1 MIPKTVSLISLISL
15 LLMLAAPAAE
25 QRSTLSASREDAY
38 RQNNI
43 GVARL
48 ERYDFAGAI
57 AACRRALEVDPN
69 LTIARLN
76 LAIALLY
83 GGKPDAAAPEAR
95 AAAQAMPDSP
105 SAHYVVGLAART
117 SDRSDEAMAA
127 FRRVIELDP
136 ADVGSRVQLA
146 QTLLGLQ
153 QYPEAI
159 RLFEEASRLE
169 PFNATSTYGLAM
181 ALTRS
186 GDRERGAEALKRFER
201 LRIDPAAITYS
212 STYLEQGRY
221 GEGVVSTGLESGLV
235 DSSIPPVSFVDA
247 TTQLLGAETE
257 ARGMALFDADADG
270 DLDLAL
276 VSAERVQLRRNAQ
289 GRLTAR
295 AADVSV
301 AGDSLSAA
309 VAGDYDNDGRPDL
322 FVLSAGGGRLLRQ
335 TTPGVWRDASPEVR
349 LPAIRPAS
357 AAAWGDVDHDGDLDL
372 VTGAPQLIRNN
383 GNGSFSDA
391 TSEARLNDVPPS
403 LAVVPA
409 DYDNRR
415 DLDLLFVPSDG
426 GIALLSNER
435 DGTFRDTARERGFT
449 EPDRYRAVAA
459 GDANKDGITDFYLAG
474 ASGPGRFAVSETAG
488 KFRLVDGPPPASDV
502 IAALLLDY
510 DSDGVLDLL
519 ALTPNRAGLWRSNGS
534 EWMDGALALPANPL
548 VDGDT
553 FSALTA
559 GDLDGDGDTDV
570 IVRLASGRLRVW
582 RNDSRGRQSLT
593 VRLSARVSNRSA
605 IGAKVDIRAGSLR
618 QRIETIAATPA
629 AAPADIVFG
638 LGARPAADVVRV
650 LWPAGILQA
659 ETTLRSRAVTVAELN
674 RKPSSCPFL
683 YTWNGSRFEFV
694 TDFMGGGEMGAWVG
708 PGQWNAPDPDEY
720 VRIRADQ
727 LRPRNGRYELR
738 VTSELEEAVFIDWLY
753 LAAITHPA
761 GVDVYPNEGLRTPA
775 ERQPFAITTTQRPR
789 QARRVVDH
797 HGHDVS
803 ERVAA
808 IDRRFVDDFRL
819 EQVQGYAEDHWVTID
834 LGLRPE
840 ESRAALLL
848 TGWTDYAFSS
858 DNVAAHQ
865 AGLTF
870 QLPSL
875 QIRDASGKWVTAMAE
890 IGLPVGRPQTVVV
903 DLTPLVTRGVREVR
917 ISTTLRV
924 YWDQILV
931 DTSPAARFTRRDIEA
946 SVADLKWRGFSAET
960 SPDGREPF
968 GYDYTRVSQAAPWK
982 LMPGRYTREGDVRG
996 LLAAVDDQF
1005 VVGAPGDEIALAFD
1019 AAEVPPPPEG
1029 WTTTFFLFVDGFS
1042 KEMNLHSGS
1051 PDHVEPLPF
1060 HAMSGYPYQLP
1071 EHYPDS
1077 PEHRR
1082 YRETYNTR
1090 VIGRTLP
1097 ALEEFTG
1104 RSGRSGR

>member
-1 MIPKTVSLISLISL
+1 MTKRIVRLALLVSPVLAL
-15 LLMLAAPAAE
+15 LAAVAAE
-25 QRSTLSASREDAY
+25 QPSTPSALREDAY
-38 RQNNI
+38 RQNNV

-48 ERYDFAGAI
+48 ERYDFAGA
-57 AACRRALEVDPN
+57 ATAFRRALEIDPN
-69 LTIARLN
+69 LAIARLN

-95 AAAQAMPDSP
+95 AAAQAMPESP
-105 SAHYVVGLAART
+105 HAHYVVGLTARAG
-117 SDRSDEAMAA
+117 SRSDEAIAA
-127 FRRVIELDP
+127 FRRVLELDRS
-136 ADVGSRVQLA
+136 DVGSRVQQA
-146 QTLLGLQ
+146 QTLVGLQ
-153 QYPEAI
+153 QYAEAI
-159 RLFEEASRLE
+159 RLFDEASRLE
-169 PFNATSTYGLAM
+169 PFNATSTYGLAL

-186 GDRERGAEALKRFER
+186 GNRERGAEALKRFEQ

-221 GEGVVSTGLESGLV
+221 GEGVVSTGLEPDLV

-247 TTQLLGAETE
+247 TAPLLGAETE

-276 VSAERVQLRRNAQ
+276 VSAGRVRLRRNAQ
-289 GRLTAR
+289 GRLTTP
-295 AADVSV
+295 AADVKV
-301 AGDSLSAA
+301 ADDGLSAA
-309 VAGDYDNDGRPDL
+309 VAGDYNNDGRPDL
-322 FVLSAGGGRLLRQ
+322 FVLSANGGRLLRQ
-335 TTPGVWRDASPEVR
+335 TTPGVWRVAGPDVR
-349 LPAIRPAS
+349 LPVIRPAAS
-357 AAAWGDVDHDGDLDL
+357 AAWGDVDHDGDLDI

-383 GNGSFSDA
+383 GNGRFSDA
-391 TSEARLNDVPPS
+391 TADARLRDVPPS

-409 DYDNRR
+409 DYDDRR

-435 DGTFRDTARERGFT
+435 DGTFRNTARAAGLSG
-449 EPDRYRAVAA
+449 PDRYRAVAA
-459 GDANKDGITDFYLAG
+459 GDVNKDGITDFYLARAGG
-474 ASGPGRFAVSETAG
+474 AGRFAMSETAG
-488 KFRLVDGPPPASDV
+488 RFRVVEGPSQASDV
-502 IAALLLDY
+502 IAALFLDY
-510 DSDGVLDLL
+510 DSDGVLDLI
-519 ALTPNRAGLWRSNGS
+519 ALMPKRAGLWRSTGRDWIDVS
-534 EWMDGALALPANPL
+534 APALPASPL
-548 VDGDT
+548 VGDET
-553 FSALTA
+553 FSALSA
-559 GDLDGDGDTDV
+559 GDVDGDGDTDV
-570 IVRLASGRLRVW
+570 LVRLTSGRLRMW
-582 RNDSRGRQSLT
+582 RNESRGRQSLS
-593 VRLSARVSNRSA
+593 VRLAARVSNRSA
-605 IGAKVDIRAGSLR
+605 VGAKVDIRAGGLR
-618 QRIETIAATPA
+618 QRIETIATTPP
-629 AAPADIVFG
+629 AAPADVVFG
-638 LGARPAADVVRV
+638 LGARRAADVVRV

-659 ETTLRSRAVTVAELN
+659 ETTLRSRDLTVVELN

-694 TDFMGGGEMGAWVG
+694 TDFMGGGEMGAWIG
-708 PGQWNAPDPDEY
+708 PGQWNVPDPDEY

-738 VTSELEEAVFIDWLY
+738 VTSELEEVVFIDRLH
-753 LAAITHPA
+753 LVAIAHPA
-761 GVDVYPNEGLRTPA
+761 GVDVYPNEGLLTPA
-775 ERQPFAITTTQRPR
+775 ERRGLAITTVQRARPP
-789 QARRVVDH
+789 RRVLDH

-819 EQVQGYAEDHWVTID
+819 EPIQGYAEDHSVTID
-834 LGLRPE
+834 LGLKPG

-865 AGLTF
+865 AGLAF

-875 QIRDASGKWVTAMAE
+875 QIRDGSGQWVTAMAE
-890 IGLPVGRPQTVVV
+890 IGLPVGRPQTVIV
-903 DLTPLVTRGVREVR
+903 DLTPLVARGVREVK

-931 DTSPAARFTRRDIEA
+931 DTSPAARYSRRDIEF
-946 SVADLKWRGFSAET
+946 SVADLKWRGFSLET

-982 LMPGRYTREGDVRG
+982 LMPGRYTREGDVRP
-996 LLAAVDDQF
+996 LVAATDDRF
-1005 VVGAPGDEIALAFD
+1005 VVGAPGDEIALSLD
-1019 AAEVPPPPEG
+1019 AAEVPRPLGG

-1060 HAMSGYPYQLP
+1060 HAMSGYPYRPP

-1077 PEHRR
+1077 PAHRR

-1090 VIGRTLP
+1090 VIGRMLP
-1097 ALEEFTG
+1097 ALETPAPPES
-1104 RSGRSGR
+1104 R